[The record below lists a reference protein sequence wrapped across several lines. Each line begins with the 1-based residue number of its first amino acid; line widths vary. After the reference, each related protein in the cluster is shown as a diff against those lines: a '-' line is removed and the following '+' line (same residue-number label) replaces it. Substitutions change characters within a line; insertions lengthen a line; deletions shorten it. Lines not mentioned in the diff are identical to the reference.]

1 MTTPAQAQ
9 NVKGKGRHY
18 PNPATGDLVPSVT
31 NVLSML
37 NKPALVGWAA
47 REVATLAADLRGS
60 LAAMEHGEVVTLLKG
75 AATRRGNKAAT
86 RGTDIHT
93 YIESRLGRC
102 EPAPLDRNAEPYRA
116 AADAWIEN
124 YVSDVHGTEITMFAP
139 GYAGTA
145 DSVIDCGGRTTLV
158 DIKTS
163 KAIYPE
169 ASLQLA
175 ALAAGTIWHEGSTP
189 MEPVPIDDLAVV
201 RIGLDGEYEIGYV
214 ADAER
219 ALETFHALLTVW
231 HWHHTSDHYK
241 EPADVATV

>member
-18 PNPATGDLVPSVT
+18 PNPTTGELVPSVT
-31 NVLSML
+31 NVLGML

-60 LAAMEHGEVVTLLKG
+60 LGVLEHGEVVTLLKG
-75 AATRRGNKAAT
+75 AASRRGNKAAA
-86 RGTDIHT
+86 RGTDIHA
-93 YIESRLGRC
+93 YIESRLSRC
-102 EPAPLDRNAEPYRA
+102 EPEPLDREAEPYRA
-116 AADAWIEN
+116 AADAWIEH
-124 YVSDVHGTEITMFAP
+124 YVSDVHGVEVTMFAG

-145 DSVIDCGGRTTLV
+145 DSVIECGGRTILV

-175 ALAAGTIWHEGSTP
+175 ALAAGTVWHEGSAP
-189 MEPVPIDDLAVV
+189 IERREIDDLAVV
-201 RIGLDGEYEIGYV
+201 RIGLDGEYEVRYV
-214 ADAER
+214 ADPSS

-231 HWHHTSDHYK
+231 HWHHSANHYK
-241 EPADVATV
+241 EAEDVATV